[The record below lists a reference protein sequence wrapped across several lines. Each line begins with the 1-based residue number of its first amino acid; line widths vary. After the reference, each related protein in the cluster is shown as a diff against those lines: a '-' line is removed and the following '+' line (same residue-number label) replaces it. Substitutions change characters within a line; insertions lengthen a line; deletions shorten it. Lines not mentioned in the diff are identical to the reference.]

1 MASRKRGIELDNKK
15 EVFKNKKMGLFI
27 KGEFVAAQEN
37 EWTEIT
43 NPATGEVIAE
53 VASGSSKDVD
63 HAIAAAELAFK
74 AWRHMSVEMRSE
86 HLLKIADTITEH
98 EAYIAYVET
107 IDSGKPIV
115 ETIEDVRAIADQFK
129 YFAGLIRAESGE
141 FTKQSGQSLT
151 MISREPLGVVGQI
164 IPWNFPFLMAGWKL
178 APALATGNCIV
189 IKPAEITPLSI
200 LTLADLIK
208 DILPK
213 GVLNVVTGKGR
224 VVGEYMVSHPK
235 IRKIA
240 FTGSTEVG
248 MHISRIASDS
258 VIPLTMELG
267 GKSANI
273 IFPDAPMAKAIE
285 GATLAIL
292 YGQGQVCNAGSRLF
306 VHASIYKEVTEK
318 LVDLFASVKVGDP
331 LEDATRLGT
340 LISEKQLENV
350 EKYIQIGLDEGAT
363 LAYGGKR
370 MTENNFARGHFM
382 MPTLLTDVTNDMRVA
397 REEIFGPVLV
407 VIPFETEE
415 EVIAM
420 ANDSEYGLAGACWT
434 KDIVKGLR
442 VASAVDTGLF
452 WINEY
457 HLAPSGTPFG
467 GYKKSGYGRE
477 NHRSALSSYSQ
488 IKTVYISMS
497 DEATGWYV

>member
-1 MASRKRGIELDNKK
+1 MEKKNFEL
-15 EVFKNKKMGLFI
+15 KNKEMGLFVD
-27 KGEFVAAQEN
+27 GEFIASQGET
-37 EWTEIT
+37 WTDVT
-43 NPATGEVIAE
+43 NPATGEVIAK
-53 VASGSSKDVD
+53 VASGTPEDVD
-63 HAIAAAELAFK
+63 IAIVAAEKAFE
-74 AWRHMSVEMRSE
+74 AWRHVPVEERSE
-86 HLLKIADTITEH
+86 LMLKIAETITNH
-98 EAYIAYVET
+98 EAYIANVET

-178 APALATGNCIV
+178 APALAAGNCIV

-200 LTLADLIK
+200 LTLADLVK

-213 GVLNVVTGKGR
+213 GVLNVVTGKGS
-224 VVGEYMVSHPK
+224 VVGEHMVSHPN

-248 MHISRIASDS
+248 MHISRVAADS
-258 VIPLTMELG
+258 VIPMTMELG

-273 IFPDAPMAKAIE
+273 IFPDAPMTKAIE
-285 GATLAIL
+285 GAALAIL

-306 VHASIYKEVTEK
+306 VHRSVYKDVTEK
-318 LVDLFASVKVGDP
+318 LVALFASVKIGDP
-331 LEDATRLGT
+331 RDETTRLGT
-340 LISEKQLENV
+340 LISEKQLRSV
-350 EKYIQIGLDEGAT
+350 EKYIEIGLNEGAT

-370 MTENNFARGHFM
+370 MIDDVFAKGHYM

-415 EVIAM
+415 DVIAM
-420 ANDSEYGLAGACWT
+420 ANDSDYGLAGACWT
-434 KDIVKGLR
+434 KDIVRGLR
-442 VASAVDTGLF
+442 VANAVDTGLF

-488 IKTVYISMS
+488 IKTVYISLT
-497 DEATGWYV
+497 DEPTGWYA